1 MAHILLPNLLWPIEK
16 YMVLYEVHSVH
27 NNSFKAANCY
37 SCTVLKQL
45 HTFTDKFII
54 KFQTIALKILKNDI
68 ALFIF
73 RKISSNTST

>member
-1 MAHILLPNLLWPIEK
+1 M
-16 YMVLYEVHSVH
+16 
-27 NNSFKAANCY
+27 
-37 SCTVLKQL
+37 
-45 HTFTDKFII
+45 FTDKFII